1 MDWNDV
7 CERFIPPVFGMN
19 NKAISVVLK
28 PLLDDSLKKVQ
39 MERKKDGLIMMMT
52 SKSNDSKNKNEK

>member
-19 NKAISVVLK
+19 NEAISVVLK

>member
-19 NKAISVVLK
+19 NEAISVVLK

-52 SKSNDSKNKNEK
+52 SESNDSKNKKEN

>member
-19 NKAISVVLK
+19 NEAISVVLK

-39 MERKKDGLIMMMT
+39 MERKKERWID
-52 SKSNDSKNKNEK
+52 NDDDIRIK

>member
-19 NKAISVVLK
+19 NEAISVVLK

-39 MERKKDGLIMMMT
+39 MERKKETWID
-52 SKSNDSKNKNEK
+52 NDDDIRIK